1 MCEVSQENFKRG
13 LGKVPKIHK
22 NYSAKKTCCFI
33 RLIRSFFMS
42 YWQADPNRT
51 IYSAKKTCCFN
62 RLNRTFFMAYW
73 QADPNRTIYSA
84 KKTCC
89 FNRLVRTII
98 IIFSASKGLK
108 IVRKRK
114 CFWCEKS
121 TFIKIETNL
130 VKIVFYMITNLT
142 KPKIMET
149 HVCRSFKQENGAEKK
164 AWQRFHTKIVR
175 E

>member
-22 NYSAKKTCCFI
+22 NY
-33 RLIRSFFMS
+33 R
-42 YWQADPNRT
+42 
-51 IYSAKKTCCFN
+51 AKKTCCFN
-62 RLNRTFFMAYW
+62 RLNRTFFMSYW